1 MKNWNFITLMLIML
15 LLSCSNKK
23 QGKSAILHQDTMQA
37 VLWDVIRAD
46 ALSTQAS
53 RLDSTKKPLLENA
66 KLQQAI
72 FAYHKISRE
81 QFYNSFNYYKSNAAL
96 MRAILDSMINK
107 ANRERVT
114 GINPIPLIT
123 PAQ

>member
-1 MKNWNFITLMLIML
+1 MRNWSFVTITLIIL
-15 LLSCSNKK
+15 LLSCSNQK
-23 QGKSAILHQDTMQA
+23 QGNSAILQQDTMQA

-46 ALSTQAS
+46 ALTTQAS

-81 QFYNSFNYYKSNAAL
+81 QFYNSFNYYKSNASL
-96 MRAILDSMINK
+96 MRSILDSMINK

-114 GINPIPLIT
+114 GINPTPIIT